1 MLVASGGSPGS
12 RRRNSRRCPY
22 YRDHRPMFGGR
33 RPIDLRCRD
42 SQATTGGTCAVLL
55 GLLAGPALAGPD
67 TDLGHAQRTAQLEST
82 PLDVTT
88 LAERD
93 VECRRWLATVI
104 SDAATDYRVERALTR
119 LRCDALATD
128 RAALRHKY
136 AQSPRVLQS
145 IDVGP

>member
-1 MLVASGGSPGS
+1 MTSLDGPLRFSKGLVLDGW
-12 RRRNSRRCPY
+12 
-22 YRDHRPMFGGR
+22 R
-33 RPIDLRCRD
+33 RPFSTAEYAADV
-42 SQATTGGTCAVLL
+42 SASSKGHTMKPNAYWPTCAVLL

-67 TDLGHAQRTAQLEST
+67 IDLDHPQRTAQLEST

-88 LAERD
+88 LGERG

-104 SDAATDYRVERALTR
+104 TDAATDYRVERALTR

-128 RAALRHKY
+128 KAALRHKY

-145 IDVGP
+145 IDAGP

>member
-1 MLVASGGSPGS
+1 MSPKGQKAVFEGSSVGKRPDRGPSG
-12 RRRNSRRCPY
+12 
-22 YRDHRPMFGGR
+22 
-33 RPIDLRCRD
+33 
-42 SQATTGGTCAVLL
+42 
-55 GLLAGPALAGPD
+55 
-67 TDLGHAQRTAQLEST
+67 TAQLETT

-88 LAERD
+88 LGERD

-104 SDAATDYRVERALTR
+104 SDAATVYRVERARTR
-119 LRCDALATD
+119 LRCDALAVD